1 MMEYPQD
8 CDSPN
13 CHELLSQLSDYV
25 DGELDDA
32 LCIEIERHMAECDR
46 CHIVIDTLRKTVEL
60 YRSMPAPPLPEDVRE
75 RLLLRLNLDDF
86 IVKSKEQQ
94 STHEE

>member
-60 YRSMPAPPLPEDVRE
+60 CRAYEPSAMPKPLTDRARAQLESAWRKMLAE
-75 RLLLRLNLDDF
+75 R
-86 IVKSKEQQ
+86 KS
-94 STHEE
+94 